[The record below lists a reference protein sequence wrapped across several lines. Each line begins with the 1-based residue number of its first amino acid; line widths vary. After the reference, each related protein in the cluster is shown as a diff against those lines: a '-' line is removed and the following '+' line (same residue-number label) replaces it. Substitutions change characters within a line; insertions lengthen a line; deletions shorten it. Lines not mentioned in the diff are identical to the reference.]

1 MIQENKYTEL
11 SAIGIEREYYDTQE
25 QYEQALEQSEEELQN
40 YLHEKKTT
48 KHIITP
54 NKRDQEIIE
63 KLSKEQLEKIKN
75 KQNIIIKPTA
85 KQEIEE
91 LTTYVIQ
98 LLLLNKKSDATEEI
112 VKYIRKR
119 NTILTTRYDEKPEMW
134 IYREGIYVPEA
145 KTYIEEINRIVL
157 GVAYTSHISNNII
170 RKIMSESYID
180 PDKFFN
186 QQNDYPEQ
194 IPVQNGLLNIKTKK
208 LIPFT
213 EKYIYFNKLS
223 VKYNPKA
230 TCEVFK
236 KFISE
241 ITKNE
246 QDIKAIQELIGYC
259 LLKEY
264 RYETAFMFY
273 GSNGRNGKSK
283 LLSTIEALL
292 GAENITNISLQEI
305 EKSHFSLSDLHN
317 KLVNI
322 SPEISKSAINNT
334 GTFKQLTGRD
344 RIAADRKHKTIIKF
358 VNYAKMIFTSN
369 ELPPINTNSDAFWLR
384 WLVIEFPHQFLSKKE
399 YNILSDEEKKKSK
412 IQDTEII
419 NKLTTQEE
427 LEGLLVWAL
436 EGYQRLSKN
445 RDFTNDR
452 TANDVKKDWSMRS
465 NSVLAFSE
473 DNIMVDYDG
482 YITKKDFRISYIN
495 FCKKNKIKPLS
506 DKVIKITL
514 ENEFGA
520 NPNRKWIT
528 EGDEQNQY
536 WIWDGISF
544 RGDSNK

>member
-170 RKIMSESYID
+170 RKIMSESYIE